1 MAYRSRFRRFRRRAL
16 GRGRRSRGGRVAFS
30 RRVRRISYG
39 IAERKYCDY
48 SMGADAIAYYPPLGS
63 NPGSAEAKVSN
74 QWKFLNLLGNITQG
88 VGQGQ
93 RIGNKIFVRYIQ
105 LNLNFQYDEASAGM
119 GVNGCRCRYVAA
131 IDRQHGS
138 LATIGNGFF
147 VTGSSTAPL
156 VDLNVN
162 AFRSSN
168 TLGKF
173 KTLLDKQHVLSYTGS
188 AFASGVATVQH
199 YIPIFREFQMTYE
212 DSVTP
217 TSAAN
222 FPKNALFFGSCSN
235 HTAMCGLTI
244 DVRVCFTD
252 A

>member
-1 MAYRSRFRRFRRRAL
+1 MAYRSRFRRFKRRAL
-16 GRGRRSRGGRVAFS
+16 GRGRRSRGRVAFS

-39 IAERKYCDY
+39 IAERKYCDF
-48 SMGADAIAYYPPLGS
+48 SFGASADSYYPPLGS
-63 NPGSAEAKVSN
+63 DPASAQCKVPV
-74 QWKFLNLLGNITQG
+74 QWSWLNLLGNITQG

-105 LNLNFQYDEASAGM
+105 LNLNFQYSDAAAGM
-119 GVNGCRCRYVAA
+119 GVSGCRCRYVAA
-131 IDRQHGS
+131 IDRQHG
-138 LATIGNGFF
+138 AAAAIGPGYF
-147 VTGSSTAPL
+147 TLGSSNPPL
-156 VDLNVN
+156 NALNIN
-162 AFRSSN
+162 AFRNSN

-173 KTLLDKQHVLSYTGS
+173 KTLLDKQHVMSYTGTS
-188 AFASGVATVQH
+188 FASGVATVQH

-212 DSVTP
+212 DSVFP
-217 TSAAN
+217 NNGAN

-235 HTAMCGLTI
+235 HADMCGLSI